1 MMLPLLSTPPI
12 FQVCQVTLQ
21 LFDILLQAPL
31 PSVVQEIV
39 LKYWWGGGAP
49 LLVTPPHRL
58 TSERQWLEE
67 TITKLVHLQMYSEHP
82 YSGKCLHACEGN

>member
-1 MMLPLLSTPPI
+1 MLPLLPTPPV
-12 FQVCQVTLQ
+12 FLQVCQVTLQ

-39 LKYWWGGGAP
+39 LKYWWGGGVP

-67 TITKLVHLQMYSEHP
+67 TITKLVHLQMHS
-82 YSGKCLHACEGN
+82 